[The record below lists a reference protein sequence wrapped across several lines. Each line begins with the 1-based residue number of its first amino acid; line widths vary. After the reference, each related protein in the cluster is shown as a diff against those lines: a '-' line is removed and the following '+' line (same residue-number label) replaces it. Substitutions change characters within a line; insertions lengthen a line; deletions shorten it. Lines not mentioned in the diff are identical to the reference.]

1 MYELRQLRTFQAVA
15 ARQSVTR
22 AAAALGYAQSSV
34 TAQIQALEE
43 DVGVPLFD
51 RIGRRVALTKAGQVM
66 VSYTDRILA
75 LANEARAVVGNDR
88 KPSGALTIGAPETL
102 LTHRLPNVISKFQK
116 THPQVEI
123 SVIAAENCEI
133 QAGQLKLNSS
143 IDIAFILD
151 QQHKSGSLVVECLS
165 AEDVLVL
172 VSPGHRL
179 ASVNRFNADMLKDEQ
194 VLLTE
199 RSCGYRVLFERAVS
213 EAGAALNKT
222 LALPSI
228 EAIKR
233 CASAGMGVAVLPRI
247 AVEKELAQHQ
257 LVPLAWPKDTIRVYS
272 QIIRHSEKWQ
282 SSAQVAFWQL
292 AKHMLT
298 TDDVVHKVTLSATL
312 QTKSAS
318 KHRNSNLASPSHNG
332 ARRLASGL

>member
-15 ARQSVTR
+15 AQQSVTR
-22 AAAALGYAQSSV
+22 AAAVLGYAQSSV

-51 RIGRRVALTKAGQVM
+51 RIGRRVELTKAGQVM
-66 VSYTDRILA
+66 VSYTDRILD
-75 LANEARAVVGNDR
+75 LANEARAVVGNNR
-88 KPSGALTIGAPETL
+88 KPSGALIIGASETL
-102 LTHRLPNVISKFQK
+102 LTHLLPSVISKFQK

-123 SVIAAENCEI
+123 SVIAAESCEV
-133 QAGQLKLNSS
+133 QAGQLKLSSS

-151 QQHKSGSLVVECLS
+151 RPYKSGSLVVECLS

-179 ASVNRFNADMLKDEQ
+179 ASVNPSNADMLRDEQ

-213 EAGAALNKT
+213 VAGVALRKT

-257 LVPLAWPKDTIRVYS
+257 LVSLSWPKHAIRVYS
-272 QIIRHSEKWQ
+272 QMIRHSEKWQ

-298 TDDVVHKVTLSATL
+298 TRNVDHKAPRSSASRL
-312 QTKSAS
+312 KSANE
-318 KHRNSNLASPSHNG
+318 HRNSNLKFPSHTG
-332 ARRLASGL
+332 AQHRSSGL